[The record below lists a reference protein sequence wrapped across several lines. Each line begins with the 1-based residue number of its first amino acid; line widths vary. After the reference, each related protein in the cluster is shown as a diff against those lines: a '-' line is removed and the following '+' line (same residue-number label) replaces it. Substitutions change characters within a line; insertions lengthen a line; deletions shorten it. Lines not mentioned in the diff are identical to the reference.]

1 MPNYDNVNLDEL
13 DQHTYDDAPGLI
25 FYTCPVCGGEYLD
38 TFITEDDGVT
48 MCIDCWS
55 RRHP

>member
-13 DQHTYDDAPGLI
+13 DQHTYDDAPGHI
-25 FYTCPVCGGEYLD
+25 FYTCPICGGEYLD
-38 TFITEDDGVT
+38 SFITEDDGVT

-55 RRHP
+55 RRHQ